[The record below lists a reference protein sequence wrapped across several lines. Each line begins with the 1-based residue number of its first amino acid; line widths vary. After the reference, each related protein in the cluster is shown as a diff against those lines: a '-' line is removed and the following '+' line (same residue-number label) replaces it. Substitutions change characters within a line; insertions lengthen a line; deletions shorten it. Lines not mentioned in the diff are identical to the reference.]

1 MRREVKTFAH
11 AMEYKLGLNDHKGGW
26 ENLDNEELFYRLR
39 EEVDELQEAIK
50 EGNYINILLEAADV
64 ANYALMIA
72 WNAMK
77 GELK

>member
-1 MRREVKTFAH
+1 MRKEVETFAH

-26 ENLDNEELFYRLR
+26 EDMSNDDLFAKLR
-39 EEVDELQEAIK
+39 GEVDELQQAIE

-77 GELK
+77 GALK